1 MKFSK
6 FLPVFF
12 ILVITANAFG
22 GWVITMSQTD
32 PDGETSTETLYI
44 QSNRMKVADPDEE
57 VVIFDLD
64 KGEMIIINHEKR
76 SYFAGNPSEFM
87 GGAMNAMMKAMEE
100 QMKNLPP
107 EQQEMM
113 KEYQKQM
120 GTDAEKSA
128 TMKKVKVEIKKM
140 SDKGMVA
147 GYPVQKFQVYSDG
160 EHKEDLWVT
169 SKISIKDELDL
180 NKLAEFMEE
189 IKTPGVEEAAYS
201 YTSEYIRV
209 MEQGFPLKTVKY
221 TIAGEDVS
229 EASKVEKKRIPA
241 SEFAPPEGYK
251 KVEMEDMMKEMMSGR
266 EK

>member
-1 MKFSK
+1 MKLVK
-6 FLPVFF
+6 FVLVFVT
-12 ILVITANAFG
+12 LVLATNAFG

-32 PDGETSTETLYI
+32 LDGETSTEILYI
-44 QSNRMKVADPDEE
+44 QSNKMKVVDPDEE

-64 KGEMIIINHEKR
+64 KGEMIIINHEKK
-76 SYFAGNPSEFM
+76 SYFAGNPGELM

-113 KEYQKQM
+113 KQYQQQM
-120 GTDAEKSA
+120 RTDAKTPTA
-128 TMKKVKVEIKKM
+128 MKKVKVEIKKT
-140 SDKGMVA
+140 SDKGRVA
-147 GYPVQKFQVYSDG
+147 GYPVEKFQVYGDG

-180 NKLAEFMEE
+180 NKLAEFMEG
-189 IKTPGVEEAAYS
+189 IKMPGAEETAYS
-201 YTSEYIRV
+201 STSKYIRV
-209 MEQGFPLKTVKY
+209 MEQGFPLKTVK
-221 TIAGEDVS
+221 TSMDGEDVS
-229 EASKVEKKRIPA
+229 EASKVEKKRIPG